1 MIFVWCWGVVNETPS
16 LSLSPPPSSSLI
28 NGLYLLDKSQLFH
41 HPVAQRVSSSNVV
54 QQLENRPSFSHD
66 DGKKREMRPGQQK
79 ETFVFHSCSSRCRRF
94 SIGSELLKMS
104 IAVYVYVI
112 RSLKKKEKKK
122 TDDEWRGDVCCRRA
136 HNLTYMGSPGPSRVC
151 NRCRGSARY
160 DDSLTWL
167 PRREHK
173 RERDLIC
180 Y

>member
-1 MIFVWCWGVVNETPS
+1 
-16 LSLSPPPSSSLI
+16 
-28 NGLYLLDKSQLFH
+28 
-41 HPVAQRVSSSNVV
+41 
-54 QQLENRPSFSHD
+54 
-66 DGKKREMRPGQQK
+66 
-79 ETFVFHSCSSRCRRF
+79 
-94 SIGSELLKMS
+94 MS

-112 RSLKKKEKKK
+112 RSLKKKEKKTH

>member
-1 MIFVWCWGVVNETPS
+1 
-16 LSLSPPPSSSLI
+16 
-28 NGLYLLDKSQLFH
+28 
-41 HPVAQRVSSSNVV
+41 
-54 QQLENRPSFSHD
+54 
-66 DGKKREMRPGQQK
+66 
-79 ETFVFHSCSSRCRRF
+79 
-94 SIGSELLKMS
+94 MS

-112 RSLKKKEKKK
+112 RSLKKKEKK
-122 TDDEWRGDVCCRRA
+122 TDDDWRGDVCCRRA